1 MECCILLYNN
11 GNFDHFLLNRND
23 QYPRIFDSHED
34 AEEYIY
40 CNNLVGSVIINY
52 YIVEPMKSLLSKI
65 GQDAMNR
72 SFYNYS
78 PIKIDIYNTSI

>member
-52 YIVEPMKSLLSKI
+52 YLVEPMVWLLNITRYERNKCFI
-65 GQDAMNR
+65 K
-72 SFYNYS
+72 FS
-78 PIKIDIYNTSI
+78 PIFFGTSI